1 MNKILNINLGGY
13 ALTIDDDAH
22 VYLSSYLDSIR
33 RRFSESEGRDEI
45 IGDIETRLGE
55 LISQSMGTRT
65 IVMLPDAE
73 AAVAV
78 MGKPEDFG
86 GTEDS
91 GSGSG
96 SSNGGGSGAK
106 KGGRSTVGTGK
117 RLFRDEED
125 AVVAGVCSGLAAYF
139 GIQDPVWVRLIFVIA
154 FASFGFGVP
163 AYFLLWILV
172 PQAKSA
178 ADRLA
183 MRGENIN
190 MDNIAREV
198 EEGFERLSKKVNEFG
213 SDAAKKGSS
222 GASSALSTGVTA
234 LGQAFGLMLRFIA
247 KFAALIAILIG
258 IALFLGLGA
267 GWIGSIV
274 ALMIGAPYVEYFS
287 PFSSGWTW
295 FGIANIF
302 FLLGIPAIALVL
314 YFSRILFKTSTPTWV
329 KGSLTGLFILSVIAA
344 FSMLP
349 FGIKEYSQTGTVSKN
364 IDLADLH
371 TDTLRVEA
379 LPDLLGGRYHNSG
392 NGFNFSEDGV
402 RINENG
408 LEMRCPL
415 EIRIMPS
422 HDGLYHCTQI
432 IKSQG
437 TNNLTAQENADRVG
451 YNASFSNNKLQI
463 PTAYTVAKG
472 EKWRGQRVRINI
484 EVPTG
489 KNISFDEA
497 IHEYAGADLDEY
509 DDEND
514 NNYISR
520 RPGKIFRMGT
530 RGLVCADCPNMG
542 DKGYRSDRNY
552 ENFILEGD
560 FATEIRQ
567 GDDFRVEIVGPN
579 EEKSKV
585 QKIQTGDK
593 ITFTTNGKSTNG
605 SVHIMIQTPSFTSL
619 HADNTGEI
627 IIRGFDEGTASI
639 TASGRSHIKAYMD
652 VSSEFSLALSGK
664 ASVDLTGKGNELKA
678 SLTDNSVLESSNWS
692 AERVEISSSDNAKAR
707 VFAKDDA
714 LILSTG
720 QSSVRV
726 DGGAHVR
733 NKRDDE

>member
-22 VYLSSYLDSIR
+22 EYLAGYLDSIR

-45 IGDIETRLGE
+45 IGDIEARLGE
-55 LISQSMGTRT
+55 LISQNMGSRT

-86 GTEDS
+86 GEDTPGSASSSTGGKKS
-91 GSGSG
+91 GKT
-96 SSNGGGSGAK
+96 AI
-106 KGGRSTVGTGK
+106 RTGK
-117 RLFRDEED
+117 RLFRDEDD
-125 AVVAGVCSGLAAYF
+125 AVVAGVCSGLSAYF
-139 GIQDPVWVRLIFVIA
+139 GIPDPVWMRLLFVLLA
-154 FASFGFGVP
+154 FASFGFWMP
-163 AYFLLWILV
+163 AYVLIWILV
-172 PQAKSA
+172 APAKTA

-183 MRGENIN
+183 MRGEQVN

-198 EEGFERLSKKVNEFG
+198 EEGFDRLGKKVNELSG
-213 SDAAKKGSS
+213 EAARKGSS
-222 GASSALSTGVTA
+222 GAQNAMSTGVTA
-234 LGQAFGLMLRFIA
+234 IGQAFGLLLRFIA

-267 GWIGSIV
+267 GWIGSIM

-295 FGIANIF
+295 FGIINLF

-314 YFSRILFKTSTPTWV
+314 FFSRILFKTRTPSWV
-329 KGSLTGLFILSVIAA
+329 NGTLTGLFILSVIAA

-349 FGIKEYSQTGTVSKN
+349 FGIREYSQSGSTSKS
-364 IDLADLH
+364 IDLSSLQ

-379 LPDLLGGRYHNSG
+379 VPDMLGGRYRNQHD
-392 NGFNFSEDGV
+392 FNFEEDGI
-402 RINENG
+402 RIDDNG

-415 EIRIMPS
+415 EIRVIPS
-422 HDGLYHCTQI
+422 NDGQYHCTQI

-437 TNNLTAQENADRVG
+437 SSSLNAQENADRVSYSVTFTG
-451 YNASFSNNKLQI
+451 NKLHV
-463 PTAYTVAKG
+463 PTAYSVAKG

-484 EVPTG
+484 EVPVG
-489 KNISFDEA
+489 KSITFDES

-509 DDEND
+509 DDKND

-520 RPGKIFRMGT
+520 RPGKVFRMGT
-530 RGLVCADCPNMG
+530 KGLVCADCPNMG
-542 DKGYRSDRNY
+542 DKGYRSDRSY
-552 ENFILEGD
+552 EHFILEGD

-567 GDDFRVEIVGPN
+567 GDDFRVEIEGPN
-579 EEKSKV
+579 GEKDKI

-605 SVHIMIQTPSFTSL
+605 AVRIFIQTPTFTSL
-619 HADNTGEI
+619 HADNSGEI
-627 IIRGFDEGTASI
+627 TIRGFDEGSANI
-639 TASGRSHIKAYMD
+639 TASGSSKIKAYID
-652 VSSEFSLALSGK
+652 VSNEFNIALSGK
-664 ASVDLTGKGNELKA
+664 ASLDLTGKGDFLDV
-678 SLTDNSVLESSNWS
+678 SLSDNAVLESTNWN
-692 AERVEISSSDNAKAR
+692 ADRVEISASDNARAR

-720 QSSVRV
+720 QSSVKV
-726 DGGAHVR
+726 DGGARVR
-733 NKRDDE
+733 DKREED